1 MTVNPAA
8 QAAQAFKEGESGGNK
23 RLRVAVLN
31 RVFSPTG
38 GGAERYSIALVEQLA
53 SRHDIHVFAQ
63 QIEHHWTGVT
73 YHRMPTLLR
82 KPRWLNQLWFATLTW
97 WMTRRGFDVVH
108 SHENTWHGNVQTVHV
123 LPVKHNLFKGRNGL
137 ARAVRWLKVLTS
149 PRLLAYLVLERCRFT
164 LKPKRQIV
172 VTSDSLQT
180 VMAATYPGCVAALS
194 VITPGF
200 SPSAE
205 RSSRLPAVEQQTAR
219 VKFKLPVTSTCWL
232 LVANDFRKKG
242 LNTALDALAKLPSH
256 HVLAVVGNPVQAPEF
271 QPQISR
277 LNLTTRVFFLGRLAD
292 VTEAYRA
299 ANYLVHP
306 TLEDTF
312 AMVVLEA
319 LAFRLPVV
327 VSGPQFCG
335 ISGLLQHQLNAWLLN
350 DPTDAQALA
359 DAIRILDADEPL
371 RDAMSGNAAIFAK
384 GYRWEGIAAQQEVVY
399 RLASDSRRSPSD
411 AEKR

>member
-1 MTVNPAA
+1 MNPVV
-8 QAAQAFKEGESGGNK
+8 QAGQAFKENDCAGNK
-23 RLRVAVLN
+23 RLRIAVLN

-63 QIEHHWTGVT
+63 KIEHHWAGVT
-73 YHRMPTLLR
+73 HHRVPTLLQR
-82 KPRWLNQLWFATLTW
+82 PRWLNQLWFAVWTW
-97 WMTRRGFDVVH
+97 WMTRHGFDVVH

-123 LPVKHNLFKGRNGL
+123 LPVKHNLFKGKNGL
-137 ARAVRWLKVLTS
+137 ARAFRWLKVLTS
-149 PRLLAYLVLERCRFT
+149 PRLLVYLLLERSRFT
-164 LKPKRQIV
+164 PQPGRQIV
-172 VTSDSLQT
+172 ATSDSLRL
-180 VMAATYPGCVAALS
+180 VVAASYPACETALS

-200 SPSAE
+200 TPSAE
-205 RSSRLPAVEQQTAR
+205 RSNRLPAVEQHTAR
-219 VKFKLPVTSTCWL
+219 VKHKLPVTSTCWL

-242 LNTALDALAKLPSH
+242 LSTALDALAKLPLH

-312 AMVVLEA
+312 AMAVLEA
-319 LAFRLPVV
+319 MAFRLPVV

-335 ISGLLQHQLNAWLLN
+335 ISGLLQHQINAWLLN

-359 DAIRILDADEPL
+359 DAIQMLEANESL
-371 RDAMSGNAAIFAK
+371 RETMSGNAAIFAR
-384 GYRWEGIAAQQEVVY
+384 GYRWEGIAAQQEAVY
-399 RLASDSRRSPSD
+399 RLASDS
-411 AEKR
+411 